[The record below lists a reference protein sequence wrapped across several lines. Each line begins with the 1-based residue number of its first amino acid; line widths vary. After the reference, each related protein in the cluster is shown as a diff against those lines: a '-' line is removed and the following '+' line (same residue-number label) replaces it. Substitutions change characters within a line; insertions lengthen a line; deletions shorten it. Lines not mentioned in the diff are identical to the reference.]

1 MKNNNYFL
9 VLRKSIFLFLCIFLL
24 ASLHVSYSRTLFF
37 VRQKEKPEI
46 DEKIK
51 TISRILTR
59 GEEYF
64 QKKQYLKAKIEFEKV
79 LKLEPNHAFAKEYIQ
94 KCNEALMQQD
104 INKKIAKK
112 QQKEEIAKKKAE
124 KQEKYIH
131 KKAKLEEKKKQ
142 QEQEIEQKRMQKEAR
157 KRQLQEARQAKLKA
171 EEEKKQLAL
180 KEKEEKRLKTEQ
192 KRAELERL
200 REAKRKEIQL
210 KKEQQKKA
218 KDLLASK
225 KQEEKEKKKAEQLA
239 KREIERKKR
248 EEIIAQKRAEK
259 EKQRLERLAQQEAER
274 RKKIEL
280 EAQKQAKKEE
290 KIEKIAK
297 RELKEKTQKEVATEQ
312 PVEVQKVSQEKEE
325 KRAGAVFSAE
335 EKKAEI
341 ERKKREEALKKA
353 DEEEKRIRAEL
364 EKKEASKRKEEAEKH
379 FKLGLKYLEE
389 KDFIKAHDEWVAVLE
404 LIPEH
409 EDAKRMLEETKAE
422 YETALAEQ
430 KKKEELARLE
440 QEHEQ
445 RLNAPIITVEVS
457 NQEIGD
463 VLIQLGAIAG
473 FNVVIGEGVRAKVS
487 ASFSNASFKEVL
499 DTFLPPH
506 GFKYTRTGPTI
517 QVFLDLRTKVYQLTA
532 EQTKRLR
539 SLMIDE
545 KILQRLLYGPEAK
558 PKVPAQELYLDE
570 KLQILTITDSQEN
583 INKLEEFLANLPAP
597 KVPELITKT
606 FILRREN
613 AEEIRKLVQGLV
625 SSLPAPGIPDEER
638 KVILEK
644 ESNTLVV
651 RDTLENIKKVEEY
664 LADKKFL
671 EKLTETKL
679 TVQVYHLSPEEADMS
694 EEALARKRELV
705 DSVAEVLETMLYAV
719 EGREK
724 AYEMGRRI
732 FKDYKF
738 GTITVI
744 DTEENQKTVASYI
757 SQLPTGKPKL
767 LSKIFKINHVDPS
780 RLQATIR
787 QLLQESRGIGLG
799 GLGGMGAWIE
809 QTITPGSEGALTW
822 QDLYVELTQL
832 SGDTANP
839 VARIYILVTSTG
851 RDRERDFRRGES
863 ERVDNYRVRVKDI
876 RLEAQEVDI
885 EIRVVG
891 LPGVTPGAL
900 APGVAMPGVP
910 SVTVPAAPAPAIPPT
925 PQVGRVT
932 MRVDSQTNSLIV
944 MAEDPADLDMIS
956 EWIEKLDQPILQVSI
971 EARFVEVNETKAK
984 KLGIDWLIPSIHDTG
999 SWRAVTDELRFAQP
1013 QDHPAVDLDPLYQ
1026 TLRSHNLL
1034 RGMTVLQYVSEG
1046 GVSAT
1051 LQALEAQG
1059 VVNVIQ
1065 APRVLALN
1073 QQPATITF
1081 SQAVPWMTWS
1091 LSAQAL
1097 TVSWS
1102 EDSIGISLQVTPTI
1116 HSKESIILDIEPRVD
1131 KLVNRIPAGYDLVS
1145 NLAAPGISRNI
1156 WDYEIAGRPVI
1167 DRRSLTTRARIRSGE
1182 TLVLGGLI
1190 EEREHIAESKVPFL
1204 GNIPILKYFFKR
1216 NIDYKDKTRLLIF
1229 LTATVVD

>member
-1 MKNNNYFL
+1 
-9 VLRKSIFLFLCIFLL
+9 
-24 ASLHVSYSRTLFF
+24 
-37 VRQKEKPEI
+37 
-46 DEKIK
+46 
-51 TISRILTR
+51 
-59 GEEYF
+59 
-64 QKKQYLKAKIEFEKV
+64 
-79 LKLEPNHAFAKEYIQ
+79 
-94 KCNEALMQQD
+94 
-104 INKKIAKK
+104 
-112 QQKEEIAKKKAE
+112 
-124 KQEKYIH
+124 
-131 KKAKLEEKKKQ
+131 
-142 QEQEIEQKRMQKEAR
+142 
-157 KRQLQEARQAKLKA
+157 
-171 EEEKKQLAL
+171 
-180 KEKEEKRLKTEQ
+180 
-192 KRAELERL
+192 
-200 REAKRKEIQL
+200 
-210 KKEQQKKA
+210 
-218 KDLLASK
+218 
-225 KQEEKEKKKAEQLA
+225 
-239 KREIERKKR
+239 
-248 EEIIAQKRAEK
+248 
-259 EKQRLERLAQQEAER
+259 
-274 RKKIEL
+274 
-280 EAQKQAKKEE
+280 
-290 KIEKIAK
+290 
-297 RELKEKTQKEVATEQ
+297 
-312 PVEVQKVSQEKEE
+312 
-325 KRAGAVFSAE
+325 
-335 EKKAEI
+335 
-341 ERKKREEALKKA
+341 
-353 DEEEKRIRAEL
+353 
-364 EKKEASKRKEEAEKH
+364 
-379 FKLGLKYLEE
+379 
-389 KDFIKAHDEWVAVLE
+389 
-404 LIPEH
+404 
-409 EDAKRMLEETKAE
+409 
-422 YETALAEQ
+422 
-430 KKKEELARLE
+430 
-440 QEHEQ
+440 
-445 RLNAPIITVEVS
+445 
-457 NQEIGD
+457 
-463 VLIQLGAIAG
+463 
-473 FNVVIGEGVRAKVS
+473 
-487 ASFSNASFKEVL
+487 
-499 DTFLPPH
+499 
-506 GFKYTRTGPTI
+506 
-517 QVFLDLRTKVYQLTA
+517 
-532 EQTKRLR
+532 
-539 SLMIDE
+539 
-545 KILQRLLYGPEAK
+545 
-558 PKVPAQELYLDE
+558 
-570 KLQILTITDSQEN
+570 
-583 INKLEEFLANLPAP
+583 
-597 KVPELITKT
+597 
-606 FILRREN
+606 
-613 AEEIRKLVQGLV
+613 
-625 SSLPAPGIPDEER
+625 
-638 KVILEK
+638 
-644 ESNTLVV
+644 
-651 RDTLENIKKVEEY
+651 
-664 LADKKFL
+664 
-671 EKLTETKL
+671 
-679 TVQVYHLSPEEADMS
+679 
-694 EEALARKRELV
+694 
-705 DSVAEVLETMLYAV
+705 
-719 EGREK
+719 
-724 AYEMGRRI
+724 
-732 FKDYKF
+732 
-738 GTITVI
+738 ITVI

-1190 EEREHIAESKVPFL
+1190 EEREHITIERLLYQTRPGLWAPAYLVCPKNKPGRL
-1204 GNIPILKYFFKR
+1204 PAILCPPGHGEGMNQVLFEKG
-1216 NIDYKDKTRLLIF
+1216 DYKRYPIELAERGFVTLVPENIGFGERVGRTDDATHQFYYLAVNLLGESMMGFLIWDLQRALDVLEGLPNVDRSRIGCYGLSLGGELTLLTTAVDERIKCACISGFFTSYASTFLNVCHCGCGYVHGLAAEFEHVDIASLIVPKPLLLETGAKDTGFPTHVARTSFAALLDEYALYDAADRLELDAFDGKHEISGKRAYEWF
-1229 LTATVVD
+1229 KKWLG